1 MSKLYHY
8 PLDPFCRRIRI
19 SVAEFGNDELE
30 LIEERPWD
38 GRTEFLKMNPA
49 GLVPVM
55 VADDGTVAAG
65 IEAVEGYLEDTR
77 DENTASQFGAS
88 LAERAETRRLVAWF
102 DGKFHHDVSAPLL
115 IEKVVRR
122 FVPREAGGGA
132 PNMNNVR
139 AALERIGPHLE
150 YIGTLTQDR
159 NWIAGEEISAADF
172 AAAAHL
178 SVLDYLGD
186 VPWSSN
192 KQAKAWYQRIKS
204 RPSFRSLLSD
214 KIQGM
219 PPPRIYAD
227 LDF

>member
-19 SVAEFGNDELE
+19 SIAEFGNEVE

-38 GRTEFLKMNPA
+38 GRIEFLRMNPT

-55 VADDGTVAAG
+55 IDDDGTIAAG
-65 IEAVEGYLEDTR
+65 VEAVEGYLEDIR
-77 DENTASQFGAS
+77 GENTPSQFGSTA
-88 LAERAETRRLVAWF
+88 AERAETRRLVAWF
-102 DGKFHHDVSAPLL
+102 DGKFHHDVSAPIL

-139 AALERIGPHLE
+139 AALDKIRPQLE
-150 YIGTLTQDR
+150 YIGSLTQDR
-159 NWIAGEEISAADF
+159 NWIAGDEISAADF

-204 RPSFRSLLSD
+204 RPSFHSLLSD

>member
-1 MSKLYHY
+1 MTKLYHY

-19 SVAEFGNDELE
+19 SVAEFGGELE

-38 GRTEFLKMNPA
+38 GRIEFLKMNPT

-55 VADDGTVAAG
+55 IADDDTVIAG

-77 DENTASQFGAS
+77 DENTPSQLGVTP
-88 LAERAETRRLVAWF
+88 AERAETRRLVAWF

-115 IEKVVRR
+115 IEKIVRR
-122 FVPREAGGGA
+122 FVPPEAGGGA
-132 PNMNNVR
+132 PNMNKVR
-139 AALERIGPHLE
+139 AALDKIRPQLE
-150 YIGTLTQDR
+150 YIGTLTQER
-159 NWIAGEEISAADF
+159 NWIAGNEITIADF
-172 AAAAHL
+172 AAASHL

-186 VPWSSN
+186 VPWSAN

-204 RPSFRSLLSD
+204 RPSFRSLLAD

>member
-19 SVAEFGNDELE
+19 SIAEFGNEVE

-38 GRTEFLKMNPA
+38 GRIEFLRMNPT

-55 VADDGTVAAG
+55 IDDDGTIAAG
-65 IEAVEGYLEDTR
+65 VEAVEGYLEDTR
-77 DENTASQFGAS
+77 GENTPSQFGSTA
-88 LAERAETRRLVAWF
+88 AERAETRRLVAWF
-102 DGKFHHDVSAPLL
+102 DGKFHHDVSAPIL

-139 AALERIGPHLE
+139 AALDKIRPQLE
-150 YIGTLTQDR
+150 YIGSLTQDR
-159 NWIAGEEISAADF
+159 NWIAGDEISAADF

>member
-1 MSKLYHY
+1 MPELYHY

-19 SVAEFGNDELE
+19 SIAEFGNEIK
-30 LIEERPWD
+30 LIEERPWEM
-38 GRTEFLKMNPA
+38 RTEFLQMNPT
-49 GLVPVM
+49 GLLPVL
-55 VADDGTVAAG
+55 VADDGTIAAG

-77 DENTASQFGAS
+77 GDALSQLGES
-88 LAERAETRRLVAWF
+88 PVQRAETRRLVAWF
-102 DGKFHHDVSAPLL
+102 DGKFHHDISAPLL
-115 IEKVVRR
+115 IEKIVRR
-122 FVPREAGGGA
+122 FVPQKSGGGA
-132 PNMNNVR
+132 PNMNKVR
-139 AALERIGPHLE
+139 TALDRIRPQLE

-159 NWIAGEEISAADF
+159 NWIAGEEISIADF
-172 AAAAHL
+172 AAASHL

-186 VPWSSN
+186 VPWSEN

-214 KIQGM
+214 KVQGM

>member
-1 MSKLYHY
+1 MPDLYHY

-19 SVAEFGNDELE
+19 SMAEFGLE
-30 LIEERPWD
+30 ADLIEERPWEA
-38 GRTEFLKMNPA
+38 RTVFLQLNPT
-49 GLVPVM
+49 GMVPVLI
-55 VADDGTVAAG
+55 AEDGTVAAG

-77 DENTASQFGAS
+77 NEDTSSQLGS
-88 LAERAETRRLVAWF
+88 TPAERAEARRLVAWF

-122 FVPREAGGGA
+122 FVPPEAGGGA
-132 PNMNNVR
+132 PNMNRVR
-139 AALERIGPHLE
+139 AALEHIRPQLE
-150 YIGTLTQDR
+150 YIGSLSQER
-159 NWIAGEEISAADF
+159 NWIAGDNISSADF

-186 VPWSSN
+186 VPWSEN

-204 RPSFRSLLSD
+204 RPSFRSILAD

-219 PPPRIYAD
+219 PPPRIYTD